1 LLRVAPYCAPGG
13 VSGVNFAGF
22 RTSSAR
28 ASGSAVEED
37 RSSARLEPIFRAE
50 VQRRKITSQQ
60 QYTGQ
65 ATQEAQDAAGGVE
78 NPGIDFLA
86 TVTACELR
94 FEEEP
99 QTELRF
105 WGHPERNS
113 VSVNESKNLPEKV
126 QQGVTY
132 RDVSVRS
139 RIASELVATEEEPD
153 ATKAARQKAERLQ
166 VNLHKVKGSSVDGRI
181 TYKDVRREVQ
191 G

>member
-86 TVTACELR
+86 TVKARELR

-181 TYKDVRREVQ
+181 TYKDVRRAVQ